1 MATVLVDPQWS
12 YTGQPLPIFL
22 DGLMQGIIEEIE
34 IHDSTLANPARASSI
49 RLFAQLTPMMEEEIQ
64 RRSLSHNDAR
74 HGWVLQGATREAM
87 DTILSVLQAY
97 NRGHERQVRVRMI
110 S

>member
-1 MATVLVDPQWS
+1 MAIVLVDPQWS
-12 YTGQPLPIFL
+12 YIGQPLPVLL
-22 DGLMQGIIEEIE
+22 DSLMHGVIEEIE

-49 RLFAQLTPMMEEEIQ
+49 RLFAHLTPMLEEEIR

-74 HGWVLQGATREAM
+74 HGWVLQGATREAVE
-87 DTILSVLQAY
+87 TILSVLQAY
-97 NRGHERQVRVRMI
+97 NRGHERQVRVRMT